1 MDEDVSKSPK
11 KALLIMLT
19 YAHFSCSSSTSCLG
33 QQTCRTPMGG
43 KTRPE
48 FQGGPAG
55 RAIPTGNLSGKAG
68 NGAPA
73 SSLCPQNLLPCR
85 LLSRTRFTGCFFCSI
100 VPCRPPRIPSS
111 LLSTQ
116 NAVNCSPN
124 SISSFLQEPI
134 AKMWSLQWKTSKLLP
149 FIIYLSI
156 QLIAA
161 VKGHKN
167 NICLSLPQFQFTAFL
182 CITLNRTRLVKKS
195 KDLFF

>member
-73 SSLCPQNLLPCR
+73 SSLCPQNLLRAGCWVGPVSLDAFSAPLYPADLLGSLQACCPPR
-85 LLSRTRFTGCFFCSI
+85 MLLTAAPIPFLLSCKSQLQRCGASSGKPVNFY
-100 VPCRPPRIPSS
+100 PS
-111 LLSTQ
+111 LYIYQ
-116 NAVNCSPN
+116 
-124 SISSFLQEPI
+124 SS
-134 AKMWSLQWKTSKLLP
+134 
-149 FIIYLSI
+149 
-156 QLIAA
+156 
-161 VKGHKN
+161 
-167 NICLSLPQFQFTAFL
+167 
-182 CITLNRTRLVKKS
+182 
-195 KDLFF
+195 